1 MAIVLQS
8 ARLGL
13 LPLSFS
19 LSEVIA
25 QTGPSK
31 RRRGRKDQSCRL
43 CHKGE

>member
-25 QTGPSK
+25 QDRSLEEKAG
-31 RRRGRKDQSCRL
+31 
-43 CHKGE
+43 